1 VSAST
6 GAGGVQGTVGSQGTG
21 GVAPSAFDTPG
32 TGYFVPLPTVIQEFK
47 LINLTPAV
55 DVEKKLLI
63 RANINRPALQLAGFF
78 DYFDAN
84 RLQIIGMVEHTFL
97 SRLEESLRRE
107 KVERIFY
114 EQIPGF
120 VVCRGLEVFPEMLE
134 FAEMY
139 GVPVL
144 QTESATTDFISEA
157 IRWMKVQL
165 APRTSMHGCLL
176 DIYGVGTLII
186 GESGIGKSETA
197 LELVKR
203 GHRFI
208 ADDAVEVRRVSAE
221 TLIGSCPANIRY
233 FLELRG
239 IGIIDIMQMFG
250 VQSIKPTQAVELV
263 IRLEAWDPTRV
274 YDRIGAPEEFTEILG
289 NNVNSHTIP
298 IRPGRPLAMLCEAA
312 AINHRQKKM
321 GYNAAEALTER
332 VMNQVAGSLKIHDHY

>member
-1 VSAST
+1 MTGLQAS
-6 GAGGVQGTVGSQGTG
+6 GA
-21 GVAPSAFDTPG
+21 FNNPG
-32 TGYFVPLPTVIQEFK
+32 EGYTVPLSAVIQEFK
-47 LINLTPAV
+47 LELLTPAIN
-55 DVEKKLLI
+55 VESRELT

-78 DYFDAN
+78 DYFDTK
-84 RLQIIGMVEHTFL
+84 RLQIIGMVEHTYL
-97 SRLEESLRRE
+97 QRLDDGQRKKNLRR
-107 KVERIFY
+107 IFQH
-114 EQIPGF
+114 EIPAM

-134 FAEMY
+134 YANEY
-139 GVPVL
+139 DVPIFT
-144 QTESATTDFISEA
+144 TESATTDFISEI

-165 APRTSMHGCLL
+165 APRITMHGCLL

-197 LELVKR
+197 LELIKR

-250 VQSIKPTQAVELV
+250 VQSIKPTQAIEL
-263 IRLEAWDPTRV
+263 IISLELWEKDRI
-274 YDRIGAPEEFTEILG
+274 YDRIGQPEQFTEVLG
-289 NNVNSHTIP
+289 NQVNSHSIP
-298 IRPGRPLAMLCEAA
+298 IRPGRSLAILCESA

-332 VMNQVAGSLKIHDHY
+332 VMKKATGGLKVHDTY